1 MSESV
6 IIVNGTNTIKAGFS
20 DDDTPRVIIPTVLGR
35 PTSNTGPEPE
45 EDNEQL
51 DIFVGEEGWSRY
63 IKLILLSEIRI
74 YNLN

>member
-51 DIFVGEEGWSRY
+51 DIFVGEEA
-63 IKLILLSEIRI
+63 
-74 YNLN
+74 LNK